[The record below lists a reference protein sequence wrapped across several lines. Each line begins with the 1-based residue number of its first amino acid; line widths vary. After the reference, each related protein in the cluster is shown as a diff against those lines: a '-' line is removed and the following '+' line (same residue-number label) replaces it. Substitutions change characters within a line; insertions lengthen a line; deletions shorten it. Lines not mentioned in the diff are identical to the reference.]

1 MSNSFFIVC
10 DYLWL
15 FFDCL
20 WLFWYVNVVCINAGI
35 GQLFFKKYLEKLILF
50 SSINSVRK
58 LQILCFSMKNK
69 EIKNLKNGKKS
80 VPEPLSMYNTDDNC
94 LDTSS
99 CKLFQVKY
107 IPFGMCL

>member
-1 MSNSFFIVC
+1 
-10 DYLWL
+10 
-15 FFDCL
+15 
-20 WLFWYVNVVCINAGI
+20 
-35 GQLFFKKYLEKLILF
+35 
-50 SSINSVRK
+50 
-58 LQILCFSMKNK
+58 MKNK

-107 IPFGMCL
+107 IPFRMCL